1 MTTVQ
6 HNFAA
11 SRFDL
16 YDDGQRAG
24 FLQYEMQQ
32 GRMCFL
38 LTELAP
44 RIRKRSEIGSILG
57 AIFDDLHHRRMEVL
71 PHCPVVRSFLAVRP
85 EYCRL
90 VPHDQ
95 LQQFGLESGSA
106 LVRTTTAG

>member
-1 MTTVQ
+1 MATVQ

-24 FLQYEMQQ
+24 FLKYQMQQ

-71 PHCPVVRSFLAVRP
+71 PYCPVVRSFLATQP

-90 VPHDQ
+90 VPSDR
-95 LQQFGLESGSA
+95 LRQFGLASGNR
-106 LVRTTTAG
+106 LITTTAG